1 MANKDAFR
9 KYVEAGAVLGQ
20 ITRARAEEVVRD
32 LVGAGG
38 VQRGQAQDWVDD
50 LVERSR
56 RASEDLV
63 KLIRAEVSSQ
73 LASLGVDADD
83 LAKQVADILRQ
94 SAGMGRK
101 TTTTKADSDN
111 TTVHGTASLEAGSP
125 VTAEKAAKAVTKK
138 PAASPAK
145 KAAAKTTAAK
155 KPAASPAKKA
165 AAKTTAAK
173 KPAASPAKKAAANN
187 VVAKQASTSNLSNT
201 EAVNGDSGTP
211 SGTAS

>member
-1 MANKDAFR
+1 MATKDVFR
-9 KYVEAGAVLGQ
+9 KYVEAGTVLGQ

-32 LVGAGG
+32 LVGAGE
-38 VQRGQAQDWVDD
+38 VQRGQAQDWIDD

-63 KLIRAEVSSQ
+63 KLIRTEVSSQ

-101 TTTTKADSDN
+101 ATTTKAGSEH
-111 TTVHGTASLEAGSP
+111 TTAHRTASLETGLPA
-125 VTAEKAAKAVTKK
+125 TAEKAAKAVTKK
-138 PAASPAK
+138 AAAAPTK

-155 KPAASPAKKA
+155 KAAASPTKKAAVKKTVAKKA
-165 AAKTTAAK
+165 STRKPSTAE
-173 KPAASPAKKAAANN
+173 AAN
-187 VVAKQASTSNLSNT
+187 
-201 EAVNGDSGTP
+201 EDSGTP
-211 SGTAS
+211 SGTAN